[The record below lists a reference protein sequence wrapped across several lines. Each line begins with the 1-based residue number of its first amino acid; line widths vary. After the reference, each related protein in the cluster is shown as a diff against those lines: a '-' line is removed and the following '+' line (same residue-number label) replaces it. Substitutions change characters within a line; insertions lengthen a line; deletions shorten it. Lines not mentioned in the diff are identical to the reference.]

1 MSREL
6 ARLILENAGGR
17 GNTELSRDCGGVPT
31 QSRIWQMLNN
41 GYTQFPGVD
50 VIRGLSRG
58 LNISTSRIVQ
68 ACAEDLGIPMGR
80 DDEST
85 LTIAG
90 GGELD
95 EESKRAIVTIARNM
109 LTLQE
114 QVRKNT
120 PAQP

>member
-17 GNTELSRDCGGVPT
+17 GNTEISRDCGGVPT
-31 QSRIWQMLNN
+31 QSRIWQMLNK
-41 GYTQFPGVD
+41 GYTKFPGVD
-50 VIRGLSRG
+50 VIKGLSRG

-80 DDEST
+80 DDDST

-109 LTLQE
+109 LTLQD
-114 QVRKNT
+114 QARKNT